1 MKAPTSRLRPVGR
14 LRLQPHR
21 ASSATLAGAYPFL
34 AVAPP
39 TRGVPV
45 GVDVL
50 TGAPF
55 AFDPWALYE
64 DGWLTNPNMLLA
76 GVIGQGKSALAKSL
90 AIRSIA
96 AGRRVYVAG
105 DPKGEWATVADA
117 VSGQVVRL
125 GPGLPTRLNPFDKP
139 ARAAEQDESN
149 ARPLRLLASL
159 AQQSLGRPLRPVEH
173 TVMEQTLTAVAGRG
187 TVTLPRLVAALMD
200 RVDPAQGT
208 PQSAMQRDG
217 RDVAHAVR
225 RIVHGDLA
233 GLFDGPSTV
242 RLDPAAPMVV
252 LDLSLLAG
260 HDDAVTMAMTCGAAW
275 MDSALSTQSGQR
287 WIVYDEA
294 WRMLRSLPLIRH
306 MQAQWKLSRALGIA
320 NLIVL
325 HRLSDLDAAG
335 AGGTEARAVAEGLLA
350 DCSTRVVYRQESDQL
365 AGTGAA
371 LGLGDTERDL
381 LPHLTRGTG
390 LWKLPGRSYLVRHDL
405 HPAELPIIDTDAA
418 LRDKDGRP

>member
-1 MKAPTSRLRPVGR
+1 M
-14 LRLQPHR
+14 
-21 ASSATLAGAYPFL
+21 
-34 AVAPP
+34 
-39 TRGVPV
+39 
-45 GVDVL
+45 
-50 TGAPF
+50 
-55 AFDPWALYE
+55 FD
-64 DGWLTNPNMLLA
+64 
-76 GVIGQGKSALAKSL
+76 S
-90 AIRSIA
+90 
-96 AGRRVYVAG
+96 
-105 DPKGEWATVADA
+105 
-117 VSGQVVRL
+117 
-125 GPGLPTRLNPFDKP
+125 
-139 ARAAEQDESN
+139 
-149 ARPLRLLASL
+149 
-159 AQQSLGRPLRPVEH
+159 
-173 TVMEQTLTAVAGRG
+173 
-187 TVTLPRLVAALMD
+187 
-200 RVDPAQGT
+200 
-208 PQSAMQRDG
+208 
-217 RDVAHAVR
+217 
-225 RIVHGDLA
+225 
-233 GLFDGPSTV
+233 PSTV
-242 RLDPAAPMVV
+242 RLDAAAPMVV

-275 MDSALSTQSGQR
+275 MESALSTQSGQR

-320 NLIVL
+320 NLIIL

-418 LRDKDGRP
+418 LRDKGGRP